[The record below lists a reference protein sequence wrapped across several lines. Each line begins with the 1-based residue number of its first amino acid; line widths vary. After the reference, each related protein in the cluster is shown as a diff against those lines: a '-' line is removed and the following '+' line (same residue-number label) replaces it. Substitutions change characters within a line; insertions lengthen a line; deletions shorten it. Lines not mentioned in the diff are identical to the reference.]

1 MTSKKTSPRA
11 IPMKGPAPSSDP
23 ALKALPFGD
32 QTQSTSTSAGQAPE
46 DLGQKS
52 TLKVLFALL
61 GRFRPEYVGLVAVSS
76 VLSGI
81 EGILQPL
88 LVKSIFDEGVIK
100 RDFSSFMFLAGCYL
114 LFGLLINLSRTGAS
128 LWSKSF
134 ENRIVKVMS
143 RRTLESYYQKEYASI
158 LQNGPGY
165 FINRIYGDLKEGLIP
180 LLNLI
185 QSTVSQSVLLVSFS
199 IVLIYLSWQAFLF
212 LAILIPI
219 SATVGAKLGKKI
231 KALTIK
237 EREQEGGVL
246 AVLSKALTAFRM
258 IKVFDLRSRTV
269 GVFGFRLEEYL
280 GTTYK
285 RYKIARVFQALND
298 STMVIADFLSMFV
311 GALFVLRG
319 TLTFGG
325 YLAFVNTFWR
335 AVTTLMQLFNR
346 LADYHTFGVI
356 TKRVAASLAFSMPMY
371 YRNGRSLTLD
381 NVKFAYGSTPILEDF
396 SLQLAPGEKV
406 VIVGPNGSGKTT
418 LAYILSGYLAPSEG
432 DVVLPEKISSVTLPI
447 LFPPLKV
454 RELVSDVQ
462 LLSAF
467 RLQEQ
472 TVLDAFAD
480 ELSAGQQQKLAIA
493 LALSQKADL
502 FVIDEP
508 LANLDK
514 ESRDTA
520 INLILERTKG
530 KTLILIM
537 HGADEYLRYFDR
549 VIKLDLVSDVSDIG
563 DRTRNSLAVALP

>member
-1 MTSKKTSPRA
+1 MISQNTSPHLL
-11 IPMKGPAPSSDP
+11 PTKGPAPSNP
-23 ALKALPFGD
+23 ANKASPFEEKINSTLPAVGPA
-32 QTQSTSTSAGQAPE
+32 QE
-46 DLGQKS
+46 DHSNKS

-61 GRFRPEYVGLVAVSS
+61 DGFRPQYFGLVAVSA

-88 LVKSIFDEGVIK
+88 LIKSIFDEGVIK
-100 RDFSSFMFLAGCYL
+100 RDFSQFIVLAGSYL
-114 LFGLLINLSRTGAS
+114 VFGLLINLARTGAS
-128 LWSKSF
+128 LWGKSLD
-134 ENRIVKVMS
+134 NRIVKVMG

-165 FINRIYGDLKEGLIP
+165 FINRIYGDLREGLVP
-180 LLNLI
+180 LLSLI
-185 QSTVSQSVLLVSFS
+185 QSTVSQSVLLVAFS
-199 IVLIYLSWQAFLF
+199 VVLIYLSWQAFLF
-212 LAILIPI
+212 LAVLIPI
-219 SATVGAKLGKKI
+219 SATVGARLGKRI
-231 KALTIK
+231 KALTTQ

-246 AVLSKALTAFRM
+246 AILSKALGAFRM
-258 IKVFDLRSRTV
+258 IKVFNLHSRTV
-269 GVFGFRLEEYL
+269 GVFGFQLEQYL
-280 GTTYK
+280 STTYK
-285 RYKIARVFQALND
+285 RYKVARVFQALND

-346 LADYHTFGVI
+346 LADFHTFGVI

-371 YRNGRSLTLD
+371 YRKGRSLSLD
-381 NVKFAYGSTPILEDF
+381 NVKFSYGGTPILQDF
-396 SLQLAPGEKV
+396 CLQLSPGEKV

-418 LAYILSGYLAPSEG
+418 LAYILSGYLAPFEG

-454 RELVSDVQ
+454 KELVTDVE

-493 LALSQKADL
+493 LALSEEADL
-502 FVIDEP
+502 YVIDEP
-508 LANLDK
+508 LANLDN

-520 INLILERTKG
+520 FSLILERTKG
-530 KTLILIM
+530 KSLILVM
-537 HGADEYLRYFDR
+537 HGAEEYLKYFDR
-549 VIKLDLVSDVSDIG
+549 VIKLDLVSEIG
-563 DRTRNSLAVALP
+563 DRTRNSLAV